1 MIKKVFELFI
11 SAISRFFLKYSLYY
25 YQQILPPEN
34 VTRYIKKEVE
44 QVKKRI
50 VNKWTDED
58 KFLRG
63 CVTRADA
70 L

>member
-1 MIKKVFELFI
+1 MIKKDFELFK
-11 SAISRFFLKYSLYY
+11 SSKFRFFLKYSLYY

-34 VTRYIKKEVE
+34 VTRYIKREVKL
-44 QVKKRI
+44 VKKRI